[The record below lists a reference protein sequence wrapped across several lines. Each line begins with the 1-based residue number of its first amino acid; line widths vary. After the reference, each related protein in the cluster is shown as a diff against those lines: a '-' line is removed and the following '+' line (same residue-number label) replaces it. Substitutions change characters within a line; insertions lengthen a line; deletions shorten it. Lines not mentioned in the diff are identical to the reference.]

1 MEDLIAYT
9 VFIVLGFGLS
19 AFYKWMTS
27 KNNQFSYPA
36 KLHRIVKKLPWIVV
50 LFYPVIILDEVTGLV
65 PSPVSLLF
73 FLAGLAMVALIL
85 IAIVVA
91 LFHGQC
97 RDRIAQPFDNPTTKK
112 GWGYFMVV
120 VTGLGTFFGI
130 VIKALFELF
139 LIALRSDVPTSSS
152 TSNYSGE
159 SEQERDEREYG
170 SGLVDDYGKYKD

>member
-1 MEDLIAYT
+1 
-9 VFIVLGFGLS
+9 
-19 AFYKWMTS
+19 MTA
-27 KNNQFSYPA
+27 KNASYSYPA
-36 KLHRIVKKLPWIVV
+36 KLRKIAIYLP
-50 LFYPVIILDEVTGLV
+50 LV
-65 PSPVSLLF
+65 S
-73 FLAGLAMVALIL
+73 MLIL
-85 IAIVVA
+85 AVFVFDYFVSTLKETPGLTLIYALVFITFLELIFIIAA

-97 RDRIAQPFDNPTTKK
+97 RDRIARPFDNPTSKN

-120 VTGLGTFFGI
+120 ATGLGSFFGI